1 MLVVIYQSVTPVLS
15 CTLRYCENDALFFNH
30 FSRHF
35 NVVSRLGRNEN
46 KIIIG
51 RQYEYSRNK
60 STISF
65 FFFKESNFNLFL
77 KLLVLDASS
86 YWGRVVFKSAFGGL
100 IASLVTLTLFYGLLS
115 CCGCASQGNFN

>member
-1 MLVVIYQSVTPVLS
+1 MTSMLIFDLGFSSLNIIFEELTVVVLVVIYQSVTPVLS

-51 RQYEYSRNK
+51 RQYENTRNK
-60 STISF
+60 VTASF
-65 FFFKESNFNLFL
+65 KN
-77 KLLVLDASS
+77 
-86 YWGRVVFKSAFGGL
+86 R
-100 IASLVTLTLFYGLLS
+100 TLTLF
-115 CCGCASQGNFN
+115 